1 MKRLTCSVLALA
13 FALGGCGEKNRYDD
27 LRIVSRDQV
36 VPIERTSGP
45 RIAIAFGGGGVRG
58 FVHLGVIKALEEAG
72 VRAQIVTGTSAGSI
86 AAALYAT
93 GKPYNQ
99 IEASVRALSESELRD
114 LVLSTHGVIHGQG
127 LRRWLDRVSAE
138 ADIASMAIAL
148 GITVTD
154 LERDEPLLVIGG
166 NVGAAVQA
174 SSSVPGVF
182 VPVEIAGK
190 HYVDGGVLSIV
201 PVRFARAMGGDV
213 VIGVDIYCDDIK
225 ARHDNMAM
233 TMLSTFRLQSCVIA
247 KGELGEADVLIRS
260 SYDPGSVARF
270 GDLDAAIEAGYKAT
284 QAVLPQIL
292 AQIKA
297 QQP

>member
-36 VPIERTSGP
+36 VPIKRTQQP

-72 VRAQIVTGTSAGSI
+72 IRAQIVTGTSAGSI

-93 GKPYNQ
+93 GKSYRE

-114 LVLSTHGVIHGQG
+114 LVLSTHGVINGQG
-127 LRRWLDRVSAE
+127 LRRWLDQVSGGV
-138 ADIASMAIAL
+138 DIAAMPVPL
-148 GITVTD
+148 GITLTD
-154 LERDEPLLVIGG
+154 LERDEPLLAIGG
-166 NVGAAVQA
+166 SVGAAVQT

-190 HYVDGGVLSIV
+190 RYVDGGVLSIV
-201 PVRFARAMGGDV
+201 PIRFARAMGGDI

-247 KGELGEADVLIRS
+247 KEELGEADVLIRS
-260 SYDPGSVARF
+260 NYDPGSVARF
-270 GDLDAAIEAGYKAT
+270 GDLDAAIDAGYRAT
-284 QAVLPQIL
+284 QAVMPEIL
-292 AQIKA
+292 ARIGA
-297 QQP
+297 R